1 MTMKEQNLINLISED
16 ETSFLLDKEIWEKY
30 DMNATKDNVI
40 EFIRKYKEA
49 RTKCMYVVAFSANG
63 LTSKLDPNKIFSLT
77 RKNNGGFAESSNN
90 KLDDEDF
97 VHKTMPIINRLKK
110 SFTTDENTYYECCL
124 EENNSEEYCRS
135 LLNDKS
141 KNGLK
146 PIKNSCILKIAIAFR
161 MEIKKEKNNKLKGGD
176 MTT

>member
-1 MTMKEQNLINLISED
+1 MTKKEQNLINLISED

-49 RTKCMYVVAFSANG
+49 RAKCMYVVAFSSNG

-77 RKNNGGFAESSNN
+77 RKNNGGFAEDSDN

-97 VHKTMPIINRLKK
+97 VHNTMPIIKRLKK
-110 SFTTDENTYYECCL
+110 SFTIEENKYYECCL
-124 EENNSEEYCRS
+124 EENNSEEYVRS
-135 LLNDKS
+135 LLNGLS
-141 KNGLK
+141 KNGLT
-146 PIKNSCILKIAIAFR
+146 PIKNSCILKIAFAFR
-161 MEIKKEKNNKLKGGD
+161 MEIKKEQNNELKGGD
-176 MTT
+176 TTT